1 MHKPQGMF
9 NSGPL
14 KFVLMVLFLVYM
26 AFLFYIV
33 FFAWN
38 YGSSFGP
45 VGPGGRNY
53 NLEPGLSIERILRY
67 SPDATNPV
75 RILGGNILMFIPFGM
90 LFPLLVFLFLNRRM
104 TVVAV
109 TFVSALLSLFIEVNQ
124 FLFTYRVANVD
135 DVLLNS
141 LGGFLGAI
149 IYLIIRKKLTE

>member
-1 MHKPQGMF
+1 MKKPQEMSK
-9 NSGPL
+9 SGPL
-14 KFVLMVLFLVYM
+14 KFALLVMFIVYM
-26 AFLFYIV
+26 GLLFYIV

-38 YGSSFGP
+38 HGSSFGP

-90 LFPLLVFLFLNRRM
+90 LFPLLILIFFNRRM

-135 DVLLNS
+135 DILLNS

-149 IYLIIRKKLTE
+149 IYSIIRKQLSA